1 MAIDREKI
9 FLYNAKKADAKI
21 QIGFPARASGNNG
34 EERMVKTPDG
44 KLRLYRKELGT
55 WYYLEFTRT

>member
-1 MAIDREKI
+1 MAIDREKR
-9 FLYNAKKADAKI
+9 FLYNANKADAKI

>member
-1 MAIDREKI
+1 MAIDREKR

-21 QIGFPARASGNNG
+21 QIGFPAIASGNNG

>member
-1 MAIDREKI
+1 MAIDREKR

-21 QIGFPARASGNNG
+21 QIGFPASASGNNG

-44 KLRLYRKELGT
+44 KLRLYRKELGA

>member
-1 MAIDREKI
+1 MPIDREKR

-21 QIGFPARASGNNG
+21 QIGFPSNASGNNG

-44 KLRLYRKELGT
+44 KLRLYRKELGA

>member
-1 MAIDREKI
+1 MGIDREKR
-9 FLYNAKKADAKI
+9 FLYNSKGTDVKM
-21 QIGFPARASGNNG
+21 QIGYPFKKSGNDG
-34 EERMVKTPDG
+34 EQRIIKTPDG